1 MLGATPAGLTSAE
14 QAHATLQSLAALS
27 QVTGPPPSAV
37 PTDGA
42 VANLAPFSQLAAGAM
57 HMPLASVPLGALGAP
72 SAAAPPPAPAPQMM
86 MPPQQ
91 QMMPPGAAQMGYYP
105 VPFGQAQQLAMQQ
118 QQQQVQQLQLQA
130 QQLVQLQQLQQLQ
143 QQMMPQHNPMMHAP
157 FPGMIPGAG
166 AMIPGMIPGFPGGPG
181 AMMGALA
188 AQATFDPMQPINP
201 QDQFY
206 SSGERKRSRSACV
219 ACHER
224 KLRCGARRRR
234 RPCAPKTPPP
244 EPAIGSQL
252 NCPEKCPESPLAPL
266 PLLTVMLLGGSC
278 QLCVAKGRQCIPRV
292 EKKRGRPRTGMA
304 ETAALADQV
313 RADDDADQ
321 PVSGV
326 AAPADAPAD
335 ATAAVDAPSAVP
347 VAPAVV
353 IATAP
358 PGAEAA
364 ADAHIAAAAVA
375 AGTMRF
381 GTSMPLAA
389 LGGGPHGGPISPAL
403 RADFAETWNQAVVAG
418 SAASTGSDQET
429 VPPAPAQPYAA
440 APVVAAPVAAAPVVA
455 APVVARPAPSHGCSP
470 LNPAALL
477 AVPATAPAPP
487 PAAAPFTQTEL
498 LAVPASA
505 PVVGDVPVAPAAFV
519 PGAALPSGV
528 PGGAPTRI
536 TTGTAAPQ
544 LNFPTPGVAELAATA
559 DGGAYVSHFMT
570 DAPTAPLPAA
580 TAEAPPPPALAALAD
595 DELAVA
601 PLSAL
606 GGGPPPPFDA
616 ILAVPAAAPDAADAA
631 AAVAAGG
638 AGDGATPA

>member
-1 MLGATPAGLTSAE
+1 
-14 QAHATLQSLAALS
+14 
-27 QVTGPPPSAV
+27 
-37 PTDGA
+37 
-42 VANLAPFSQLAAGAM
+42 
-57 HMPLASVPLGALGAP
+57 
-72 SAAAPPPAPAPQMM
+72 
-86 MPPQQ
+86 MPPWH
-91 QMMPPGAAQMGYYP
+91 
-105 VPFGQAQQLAMQQ
+105 L
-118 QQQQVQQLQLQA
+118 
-130 QQLVQLQQLQQLQ
+130 
-143 QQMMPQHNPMMHAP
+143 
-157 FPGMIPGAG
+157 
-166 AMIPGMIPGFPGGPG
+166 
-181 AMMGALA
+181 
-188 AQATFDPMQPINP
+188 
-201 QDQFY
+201 
-206 SSGERKRSRSACV
+206 
-219 ACHER
+219 
-224 KLRCGARRRR
+224 
-234 RPCAPKTPPP
+234 
-244 EPAIGSQL
+244 
-252 NCPEKCPESPLAPL
+252 
-266 PLLTVMLLGGSC
+266 
-278 QLCVAKGRQCIPRV
+278 
-292 EKKRGRPRTGMA
+292 RPRTGMA

-375 AGTMRF
+375 ALTMRF
-381 GTSMPLAA
+381 GTSMPLSA

-418 SAASTGSDQET
+418 SA
-429 VPPAPAQPYAA
+429 APAQPYAA

-559 DGGAYVSHFMT
+559 DGGAYVSHFM
-570 DAPTAPLPAA
+570 AGVPTAPLPAA
-580 TAEAPPPPALAALAD
+580 ASEAPPPPALAALAD

-606 GGGPPPPFDA
+606 GGGPPPPFDD

-631 AAVAAGG
+631 AAAVAAGG

>member
-1 MLGATPAGLTSAE
+1 
-14 QAHATLQSLAALS
+14 
-27 QVTGPPPSAV
+27 
-37 PTDGA
+37 
-42 VANLAPFSQLAAGAM
+42 
-57 HMPLASVPLGALGAP
+57 
-72 SAAAPPPAPAPQMM
+72 M

-105 VPFGQAQQLAMQQ
+105 VPFGQAQQLAMQ

-234 RPCAPKTPPP
+234 RPRAPKTPPP

-252 NCPEKCPESPLAPL
+252 NCPEKCPEPPLGPL
-266 PLLTVMLLGGSC
+266 PLLAVMLLGGSC
-278 QLCVAKGRQCIPRV
+278 QLCVATGRQCIPRV
-292 EKKRGRPRTGMA
+292 ETTRGRPRTGMA

-364 ADAHIAAAAVA
+364 ADAPIAAAAVA

-429 VPPAPAQPYAA
+429 VPPAPAPPYAAA

-455 APVVARPAPSHGCSP
+455 APVVARRRRRTAARRSTPRLCSP
-470 LNPAALL
+470 CRRRRRRR
-477 AVPATAPAPP
+477 
-487 PAAAPFTQTEL
+487 PAAAPFPQTEL
-498 LAVPASA
+498 LAVPACPFALPSS
-505 PVVGDVPVAPAAFV
+505 GDVPVAPAAF
-519 PGAALPSGV
+519 LS
-528 PGGAPTRI
+528 
-536 TTGTAAPQ
+536 
-544 LNFPTPGVAELAATA
+544 
-559 DGGAYVSHFMT
+559 
-570 DAPTAPLPAA
+570 
-580 TAEAPPPPALAALAD
+580 AEAPPPPALARARRRRARCG
-595 DELAVA
+595 AVERA
-601 PLSAL
+601 RRRAA
-606 GGGPPPPFDA
+606 PPFDD
-616 ILAVPAAAPDAADAA
+616 ILAVPAAAPTPPMPPPPSPQAAR
-631 AAVAAGG
+631 
-638 AGDGATPA
+638 ATARRRREVKSLVLIAISLKQSPGLFRATYVLFFPDDSTPMWCNPECCLCSR